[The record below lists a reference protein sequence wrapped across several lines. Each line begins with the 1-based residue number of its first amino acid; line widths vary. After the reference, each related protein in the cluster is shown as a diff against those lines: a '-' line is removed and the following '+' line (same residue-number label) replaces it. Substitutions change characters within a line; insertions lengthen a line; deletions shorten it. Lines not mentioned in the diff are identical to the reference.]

1 MFSGVSFLLRDRPQ
15 AQLLLPLLVPLM
27 ERAIPYRLL
36 PNRGSKAARNS
47 TFNPASQVLAHLLRN
62 LVTTPGSVIEKKF
75 ARLLNTLHRSK
86 LAQMKTKRRASR
98 PGRWPL
104 LFPGRAMLK

>member
-1 MFSGVSFLLRDRPQ
+1 
-15 AQLLLPLLVPLM
+15 M